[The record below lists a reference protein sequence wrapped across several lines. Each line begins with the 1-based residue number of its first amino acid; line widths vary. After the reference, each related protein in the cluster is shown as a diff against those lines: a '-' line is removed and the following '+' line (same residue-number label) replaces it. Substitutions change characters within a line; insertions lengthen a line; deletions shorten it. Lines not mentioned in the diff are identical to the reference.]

1 MTHKLHISII
11 FIMIFLCH
19 CSATPHKRSMGEVVD
34 DNVIHVKLDTRYMKD
49 KVVEA
54 KDVKIKVWKGVVTLT
69 GKVDKQRQIDRAI
82 ELAEQQKGVTEVKA
96 YLTLKNMY
104 AKQKKP
110 TPSVATKQKKNIF
123 SFLKPDEKNKKS
135 KTGSLD
141 SQKVIE
147 EDIIEP
153 KSALSV
159 KEGKKN
165 SDYSEFEF

>member
-1 MTHKLHISII
+1 
-11 FIMIFLCH
+11 
-19 CSATPHKRSMGEVVD
+19 MGEVVD

-69 GKVDKQRQIDRAI
+69 GAVENQKQIDRAI

-104 AKQKKP
+104 AKQKKQ
-110 TPSVATKQKKNIF
+110 TSSAETKPKKNQ
-123 SFLKPDEKNKKS
+123 KS
-135 KTGSLD
+135 KTELSN
-141 SQKVIE
+141 SQKVVE

-153 KSALSV
+153 KSAQNV
-159 KEGKKN
+159 KEGEKK